1 MSRRS
6 NKSIADNQP
15 ENQPETEAQERQV
28 EELGQ
33 PGPDEN
39 VKDAANDQTEAPED
53 GEQNAAVEQIEARK
67 DVVLSQEGPPSADA
81 NQDPA
86 TADDHML
93 VGPDDVR
100 PTSVFAEEAAR
111 LQSQNE
117 ALIRDAFVS
126 ETRAETLDSHT
137 PRRVEDVRILVETNN
152 HLDRSGNDVTEDV
165 SNRIVM
171 SDGVDEAR
179 MIDVQPEGTV
189 SEKIDLGNGI
199 VQTNLK

>member
-6 NKSIADNQP
+6 NKTIADSQP
-15 ENQPETEAQERQV
+15 ENQPETKAQEREV
-28 EELGQ
+28 PVLGQ
-33 PGPDEN
+33 AGPDEN
-39 VKDAANDQTEAPED
+39 VKEVSNDQTSAPEP
-53 GEQNAAVEQIEARK
+53 GEQNAPIEQIEARK
-67 DVVLSQEGPPSADA
+67 DVVLSQEPPSADA
-81 NQDPA
+81 NQNPE
-86 TADDHML
+86 TANDHML
-93 VGPDDVR
+93 IGPDDVR
-100 PTSVFAEEAAR
+100 PADAVAAEAQR

-117 ALIRDAFVS
+117 ALVRDAFVS

-152 HLDRSGNDVTEDV
+152 HLDRSGNDVTETDA
-165 SNRIVM
+165 NRIVI

>member
-6 NKSIADNQP
+6 NKTIADSQP
-15 ENQPETEAQERQV
+15 ETQPETEAQEREV
-28 EELGQ
+28 PVLGQ
-33 PGPDEN
+33 AGPDEN
-39 VKDAANDQTEAPED
+39 VKEVSNDQTSAPEP
-53 GEQNAAVEQIEARK
+53 GEQNAPIEQIEARK
-67 DVVLSQEGPPSADA
+67 DVVLSQEPPSADA
-81 NQDPA
+81 NQDPE
-86 TADDHML
+86 TANDHML
-93 VGPDDVR
+93 IGPDDVR
-100 PTSVFAEEAAR
+100 PADAVAAEAQR

-117 ALIRDAFVS
+117 ALVRDAFVS

-152 HLDRSGNDVTEDV
+152 HLDRSGNDVTETDA
-165 SNRIVM
+165 NRIVI